1 MYYADYHTHSRL
13 SPDSDAPL
21 LDMAEAAARAGL
33 SELCITDH
41 YDLVEMDGTPRT
53 QPLDW
58 PAAVAQW
65 EEVRRRMAGRLILKL
80 GVEFGSP
87 TYDHTAARRTL
98 DQSLLDFV
106 IGSLHNYSPEAGG
119 ADFYLGDYTS
129 PEICYAALDDYFAHM
144 ARLAPLPFYDS
155 LGHIIYPLRYMCM
168 RDGQSVS
175 LDRYMDAIR
184 EILKTV
190 VETGHGI
197 EVNTYNGR
205 TVSDW
210 RPILDLYRE
219 VGGEILTVGSDAH
232 APRNVAGCLCA
243 HRGGRVPVRGG
254 LRAAKAGL
262 YSAVKGGPR
271 CDVES
276 KNLEVF
282 YHDCTR
288 FRSRRIWP
296 EAAHQGLS

>member
-1 MYYADYHTHSRL
+1 
-13 SPDSDAPL
+13 
-21 LDMAEAAARAGL
+21 
-33 SELCITDH
+33 
-41 YDLVEMDGTPRT
+41 
-53 QPLDW
+53 
-58 PAAVAQW
+58 
-65 EEVRRRMAGRLILKL
+65 
-80 GVEFGSP
+80 
-87 TYDHTAARRTL
+87 
-98 DQSLLDFV
+98 
-106 IGSLHNYSPEAGG
+106 
-119 ADFYLGDYTS
+119 
-129 PEICYAALDDYFAHM
+129 
-144 ARLAPLPFYDS
+144 
-155 LGHIIYPLRYMCM
+155 M

-232 APRNVAGCLCA
+232 APRNVARGIRDAYALIG
-243 HRGGRVPVRGG
+243 GGRVPVRGG

-262 YSAVKGGPR
+262 YSAIKGGPR
-271 CDVES
+271 CNVES